1 MQQQQQLIVL
11 TGLPGSGKSTF
22 TAALTA
28 RRPEFV
34 RVSQDVLR
42 SRPRCEKLA
51 RSTLAAGGS
60 AVIDRTNIDAKQR
73 GHWLKIASNSGR
85 AVRVTAIYCQIDPNA
100 CIDRIRKRTEHET
113 NPSPAVVNVMKN
125 RVRAPQE
132 AEGFAEVLVVAS
144 DMDIAALVERF
155 GGVAAA
161 GHVLGGGGG
170 EATTGAPA
178 GGGAAAMPAGR
189 GAAAIDLT
197 AARYS
202 FTRAAG
208 PEAAAAPAAP
218 EAAAPPAAAVVGGG
232 SSKRRRLSSFRL
244 RDLSPGG

>member
-11 TGLPGSGKSTF
+11 SGLPGSGKSTF

-34 RVSQDVLR
+34 RVSQDALGT
-42 SRPRCEKLA
+42 RPRCEKLA
-51 RSTLAAGGS
+51 RSTLAAGVS

-132 AEGFAEVLVVAS
+132 AEGFPEVLVVAS

-178 GGGAAAMPAGR
+178 GGGAAA
-189 GAAAIDLT
+189 IDLT
-197 AARYS
+197 ASRYS